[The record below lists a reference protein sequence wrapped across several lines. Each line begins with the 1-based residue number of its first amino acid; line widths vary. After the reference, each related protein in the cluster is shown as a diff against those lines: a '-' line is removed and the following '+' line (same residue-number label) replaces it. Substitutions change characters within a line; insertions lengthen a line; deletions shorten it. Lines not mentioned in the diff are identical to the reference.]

1 MGLIYKLVDKFL
13 MNDFT
18 KIISEI
24 ANKSSKPKL
33 NIFDIG
39 CFQGNF
45 SRSLKEKIKLKADFF
60 LFDANPNLTIKD
72 FNYTKLAFSNEKGF
86 KNFYLNTFFPAS
98 GSSLKT
104 IHVDDKLWNLTRKLV
119 TGNLKKQF
127 ETFEVKTDT
136 LDNYCEKNNIDNIDV
151 LKIDTEGSELEVL
164 EGAKNILQKTNIVL
178 IEVLDERKNFYEK
191 YQRVIEI
198 LEKNYNFHKVLEKNI
213 WSLGTLSNMKAMD
226 ILFKK

>member
-1 MGLIYKLVDKFL
+1 MNLIYKLVDKFL

-45 SRSLKEKIKLKADFF
+45 SRNLKEKIKLKADFF

-86 KNFYLNTFFPAS
+86 KNFSKARD
-98 GSSLKT
+98 SLA
-104 IHVDDKLWNLTRKLV
+104 WP
-119 TGNLKKQF
+119 
-127 ETFEVKTDT
+127 
-136 LDNYCEKNNIDNIDV
+136 NICFT
-151 LKIDTEGSELEVL
+151 K
-164 EGAKNILQKTNIVL
+164 
-178 IEVLDERKNFYEK
+178 RP
-191 YQRVIEI
+191 
-198 LEKNYNFHKVLEKNI
+198 
-213 WSLGTLSNMKAMD
+213 
-226 ILFKK
+226 